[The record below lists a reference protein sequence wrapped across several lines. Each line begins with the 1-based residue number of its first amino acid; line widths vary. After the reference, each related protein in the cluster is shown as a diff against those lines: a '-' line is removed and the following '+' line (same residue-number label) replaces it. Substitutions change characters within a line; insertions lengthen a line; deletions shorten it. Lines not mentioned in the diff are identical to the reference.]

1 MKITQQHPRVKQL
14 HMKNEID
21 DIDEIDWCDYP
32 YIGIGKKPI
41 SNKKQASCEQIEKII
56 GG

>member
-1 MKITQQHPRVKQL
+1 MIQK
-14 HMKNEID
+14 ID

-32 YIGIGKKPI
+32 YIGIGKKPE
-41 SNKKQASCEQIEKII
+41 NKKQTASCDQLEKIV

>member
-1 MKITQQHPRVKQL
+1 MKQK
-14 HMKNEID
+14 ID

-41 SNKKQASCEQIEKII
+41 SNKKQQASCEQIEKII

>member
-1 MKITQQHPRVKQL
+1 MKQKF
-14 HMKNEID
+14 D

-41 SNKKQASCEQIEKII
+41 QNKKQKATCDQIEKII

>member
-1 MKITQQHPRVKQL
+1 MKHKF
-14 HMKNEID
+14 D
-21 DIDEIDWCDYP
+21 DIDEIDWCDYQ

-41 SNKKQASCEQIEKII
+41 SKNKQTPTEEQLEKIV